1 MEVLVVKTITLRD
14 VEGQFM
20 YEREYIAFGET
31 WAGGR
36 LSEEKAKQ
44 NWLKWKEASV
54 DPNVKFPPFDN
65 DGPEHSPHRLW
76 VKTATKLNF
85 QQAHETQKQFKMEEK
100 NKKEMN
106 KFEIDAAHKRLL
118 QDHDSCAGGNSL
130 TPDLVAQ
137 HMANHGHGGGSASG
151 AFQGRMVDCGDVT
164 LLVPSEGEDEEE
176 DAEEDAENE
185 EEDAGVFE
193 DAQSRG
199 SNPPGKK
206 VPWFD
211 VDKAVAAFT
220 RGDANQIDTL
230 MTSVK
235 KTVKE
240 MTELLNQV
248 DSDKYSALKPLMNTE
263 YTLCEKRR
271 NFLNL
276 VLSEADT
283 ADDDL
288 KQAISVVKAEQE
300 LLSDSGSMKGKGGKG
315 GKGSVKTTGR
325 SPPSSTYE
333 KVFRIKMLTFKM
345 LYFVLLC

>member
-1 MEVLVVKTITLRD
+1 MSEIGTFPRVKAAVMWQYMEVLVVKTITLRD

-44 NWLKWKEASV
+44 NWFKWKEASV

-76 VKTATKLNF
+76 VRTATKLNF
-85 QQAHETQKQFKMEEK
+85 QQAHETQKQFTMEEK
-100 NKKEMN
+100 GKKDMN

-176 DAEEDAENE
+176 DAEDDETAYVDAE
-185 EEDAGVFE
+185 EDEAAQGV
-193 DAQSRG
+193 RG
-199 SNPPGKK
+199 
-206 VPWFD
+206 
-211 VDKAVAAFT
+211 
-220 RGDANQIDTL
+220 
-230 MTSVK
+230 
-235 KTVKE
+235 
-240 MTELLNQV
+240 
-248 DSDKYSALKPLMNTE
+248 
-263 YTLCEKRR
+263 
-271 NFLNL
+271 
-276 VLSEADT
+276 EA
-283 ADDDL
+283 
-288 KQAISVVKAEQE
+288 E
-300 LLSDSGSMKGKGGKG
+300 
-315 GKGSVKTTGR
+315 GR
-325 SPPSSTYE
+325 
-333 KVFRIKMLTFKM
+333 
-345 LYFVLLC
+345 CCGWG